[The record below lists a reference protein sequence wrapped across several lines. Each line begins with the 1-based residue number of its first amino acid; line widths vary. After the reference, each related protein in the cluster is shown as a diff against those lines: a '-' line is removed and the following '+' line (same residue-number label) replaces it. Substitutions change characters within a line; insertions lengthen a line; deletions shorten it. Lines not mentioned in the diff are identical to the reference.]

1 MRPPRHGPV
10 RRRRARARRR
20 GIVVVTRPTEY
31 EWLLRRHATAQQAQ
45 FFLERRG
52 QSLDDIRARHEQF
65 EQVLVGVRATM
76 APEWRR
82 AHVRRGDLDR
92 FLFEPADIVVAVGQD
107 GLVANV
113 AKYLDG
119 QSVIGVNPDPDRYE
133 GVLVPHPP
141 AAASTLMHA
150 TVQGAVEHEHRTM
163 VAGEFDDGR
172 RILALNELFVGH
184 RSHQSAR
191 YAIRFGDSQERQSS
205 SGLIISTGTGVTG
218 WARSIALSR
227 KCELN
232 LPSPEDVELVFF
244 VREAWPSV
252 STGAS
257 LVEGVIREKHI
268 LVITSNMETGGVVFG
283 DGIEADGVELD
294 WGQHVT
300 VRRARRTLR
309 LVAS

>member
-1 MRPPRHGPV
+1 MSAATETRTRKAAARSSAPPR
-10 RRRRARARRR
+10 
-20 GIVVVTRPTEY
+20 IVVVTRPTEY

-45 FFLERRG
+45 FFLDRRG
-52 QSLDDIRARHEQF
+52 QSLDEIRARHEQF
-65 EQVLVGVRATM
+65 EQVLAGVRATM

-92 FLFEPADIVVAVGQD
+92 FLFEPTDIVVAVGQD

-141 AAASTLMHA
+141 AAASTLMRA

-163 VAGEFDDGR
+163 VAGELDDGR

-191 YAIRFGDSQERQSS
+191 YAIRFGDSHERQSS

-232 LPSPEDVELVFF
+232 LPSPEDAELVFF

-257 LVEGVIREKHI
+257 LVEGVIREAHT
-268 LVITSNMETGGVVFG
+268 LVITSNMEAGGVVFG
-283 DGIEADGVELD
+283 DGIEADRVELG
-294 WGQHVT
+294 WGQRLT
-300 VRRARRTLR
+300 VRRARRTLQ
-309 LVAS
+309 LVA